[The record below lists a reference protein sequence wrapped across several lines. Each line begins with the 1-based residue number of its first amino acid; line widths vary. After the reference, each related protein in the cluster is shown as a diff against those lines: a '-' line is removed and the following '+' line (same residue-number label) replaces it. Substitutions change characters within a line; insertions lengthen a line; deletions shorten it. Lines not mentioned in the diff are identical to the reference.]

1 MKFLEVELGKS
12 IIILFMV
19 LFSCKKD
26 KIMNE
31 KDRDD
36 KLSVKVLSVEKKKAL
51 YNISISVENNNDDK
65 YVMLYNYDDFEEKET
80 YPKVIEK
87 DKQTIIDYNFFFKD
101 RISYIQDSI
110 QDSVQDPMN
119 DFPVQNTNK
128 SFTLFII
135 PKGKTKVVLKNIPI
149 SNTINKTYLYLYF
162 SKMKEEIF
170 KALPKDTKEYDII
183 ANKKGFS
190 NYKFSK
196 KVITF

>member
-1 MKFLEVELGKS
+1 
-12 IIILFMV
+12 
-19 LFSCKKD
+19 
-26 KIMNE
+26 MNE